1 MNISGKDESTDL
13 ADSQFKGNN
22 ENRMSYL
29 PTDENKLLASG
40 YRIQE
45 HTSNDSND
53 LPMPN
58 YSFTNTLRTFKND
71 KSPFASE
78 SSRFK
83 LNDNFSQNYE
93 GTNQLA
99 ANHNYNGND
108 TYCDDPHNMFNKPDS
123 SGGSFKDPSPFNMNP
138 PQLRSTYK
146 RNHDNNSDSGSSA
159 NNSAFG
165 NVGDNGPRR
174 NYAYQLPGTSNYDSD
189 FPGTETCFTTSAT
202 LFRTR
207 LLQTIIIIKII
218 ILGFYNM
225 DALTSQGTIHHVTL
239 YKDVIYDDYGF
250 SVSDGLYERGVYINR
265 IRKGGPADIVG
276 LLRPFDRILQVPN
289 QSYQ

>member
-1 MNISGKDESTDL
+1 
-13 ADSQFKGNN
+13 
-22 ENRMSYL
+22 MSYL

-53 LPMPN
+53 LPLPN

-78 SSRFK
+78 SNRFK
-83 LNDNFSQNYE
+83 LNDNFNQNYE

-99 ANHNYNGND
+99 ANHNYNNGND
-108 TYCDDPHNMFNKPDS
+108 TYCDDPHNLFNKPDS
-123 SGGSFKDPSPFNMNP
+123 SGGSFKDPNPFNMNP

-165 NVGDNGPRR
+165 NMGDNSSRR
-174 NYAYQLPGTSNYDSD
+174 NYDGQRTIGNFQLPTAYQLPGTSNYDSD
-189 FPGTETCFTTSAT
+189 FPG
-202 LFRTR
+202 
-207 LLQTIIIIKII
+207 K
-218 ILGFYNM
+218 
-225 DALTSQGTIHHVTL
+225 
-239 YKDVIYDDYGF
+239 
-250 SVSDGLYERGVYINR
+250 
-265 IRKGGPADIVG
+265 
-276 LLRPFDRILQVPN
+276 
-289 QSYQ
+289 